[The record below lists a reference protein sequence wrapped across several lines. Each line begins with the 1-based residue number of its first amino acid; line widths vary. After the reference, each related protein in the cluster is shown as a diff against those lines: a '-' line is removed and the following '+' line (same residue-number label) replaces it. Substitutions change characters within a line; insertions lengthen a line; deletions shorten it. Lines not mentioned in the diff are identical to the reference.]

1 VIFLP
6 KEVKFSDHFETLADK
21 IQAGGILLRQILED
35 YDQLDVRASKLKDI
49 EHEADAVANT
59 IYRELHATFIT
70 PLDRE
75 DIFSLVTAL
84 DNILDM
90 MESTA
95 TKMQLYRIKSPP
107 SECLELASLLHRS
120 IVLVNRAIHSM
131 RHRGENVPAIL
142 STCVE
147 INSLE
152 NEADQVM
159 RLALTRLF
167 EEEKDVFELI
177 KSKEILENIESAT
190 DICEDVSNI
199 IEGIILK
206 YG

>member
-1 VIFLP
+1 MIFLP

-21 IQAGGILLRQILED
+21 IQAGGVLLRQILED
-35 YDQLDVRASKLKDI
+35 YGQLDVKASKLKDI
-49 EHEADAVANT
+49 EHEADSVANT

-107 SECLELASLLHRS
+107 LECLELASLLHRS

-131 RHRGENVPAIL
+131 RHRERTSRPSCPPA
-142 STCVE
+142 
-147 INSLE
+147 
-152 NEADQVM
+152 
-159 RLALTRLF
+159 
-167 EEEKDVFELI
+167 
-177 KSKEILENIESAT
+177 
-190 DICEDVSNI
+190 
-199 IEGIILK
+199 
-206 YG
+206 